1 MLDKVEN
8 TAADDEAEAEH
19 DDAPEFNPKLE
30 TLCGDLR
37 DVMLGRI
44 RTTRKPWEQMT
55 EAEQTDLANGLQLA
69 ASDMVRRMVRL
80 MTSYDWPHA
89 AVVLGEV
96 KIKGEKGIEA
106 KIACPNVDHNR
117 NVLGAHVGQHVMVLM
132 IDSDTFMGET
142 APVDIK
148 KDQAELE
155 LADGEGV
162 PDPAEA
168 ELPLEDA
175 GQEIDPATPSEG

>member
-89 AVVLGEV
+89 
-96 KIKGEKGIEA
+96 
-106 KIACPNVDHNR
+106 
-117 NVLGAHVGQHVMVLM
+117 
-132 IDSDTFMGET
+132 
-142 APVDIK
+142 PVDIK